1 VVLYIISNDNEV
13 FKNYDSK
20 LQMIVKYLKI
30 MIVNSDDLALTR
42 YVASVL
48 SPAEQFFLMQN
59 NDMLKK
65 HSSSKSLVK
74 LTI

>member
-1 VVLYIISNDNEV
+1 VVLCIISNDNEI

-30 MIVNSDDLALTR
+30 IMIVNCDDLALTR

-65 HSSSKSLVK
+65 HSSPK
-74 LTI
+74 

>member
-1 VVLYIISNDNEV
+1 MVLCIISNDNEI

-30 MIVNSDDLALTR
+30 IMIVNCDDLALTR

-65 HSSSKSLVK
+65 HSSPK
-74 LTI
+74 